1 MKLLHIDSSV
11 LADQSVSRQ
20 LSAAITDKIRADIPN
35 LEIVYRDL
43 VKQPLGHFTIAGV
56 PPSDPHA
63 DLLPGDNSD
72 PIAIAETE
80 KILAEFISA
89 DAIVIGAPMYN
100 FTVPTQLK
108 AWIDRILIAG
118 RTFRYTAEGPLS
130 LVGTKSVILALSRG
144 GLYGEE
150 SPAASFEHLESYL
163 RSVFGFLGIQPQ
175 TVLAEGVAI
184 GPEQRQAALTDALAC
199 IASLR
204 IAEA

>member
-1 MKLLHIDSSV
+1 MKLLHIDSSI
-11 LADQSVSRQ
+11 LAEQSVSRQ
-20 LSAAITDKIRADIPN
+20 LSAAIVDKIKTQIPD

-43 VKQPLGHFTIAGV
+43 ASRPLDHFTIAGV

-63 DLLPGDNSD
+63 DLLPGDNSE
-72 PIAIAETE
+72 PSAIAETE
-80 KILAEFISA
+80 TILAEFLSA
-89 DAIVIGAPMYN
+89 DMIVIGAPMYN

-130 LVGTKSVILALSRG
+130 LVGAKSVILALSRG
-144 GLYGEE
+144 GLYGEG

-163 RSVFGFLGIQPQ
+163 RSVFGFLDIQPQ

-184 GPEQRQAALTDALAC
+184 SPEQRQAAMAGARE
-199 IASLR
+199 R
-204 IAEA
+204 IADILID